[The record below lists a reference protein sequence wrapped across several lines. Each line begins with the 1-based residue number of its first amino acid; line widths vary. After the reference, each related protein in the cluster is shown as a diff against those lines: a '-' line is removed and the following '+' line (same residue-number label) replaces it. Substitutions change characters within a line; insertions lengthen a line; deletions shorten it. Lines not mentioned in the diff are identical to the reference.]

1 MIQPLERFLKTI
13 KTLKT
18 KIQGTNIRNLKKE
31 GMLTILNTIQR
42 LQKL

>member
-1 MIQPLERFLKTI
+1 MIEPLERFLKTV
-13 KTLKT
+13 KTLKK

-31 GMLTILNTIQR
+31 GMLTILNIIQR